1 MRALCISSELGG
13 MNKVEKLDVE
23 PWKFIVYEVDELYW
37 FVSFSYSP
45 VSFVDLSMIIK
56 LTDEE
61 KINAELDRQ
70 FLIDF
75 SDKLRN
81 DYKPYLIR
89 SVEPELRSK
98 LQNILKNT

>member
-1 MRALCISSELGG
+1 
-13 MNKVEKLDVE
+13 
-23 PWKFIVYEVDELYW
+23 
-37 FVSFSYSP
+37 
-45 VSFVDLSMIIK
+45 MIIK

-61 KINAELDRQ
+61 KINAETDRQ

-81 DYKPYLIR
+81 DYKHYLIR

-98 LQNILKNT
+98 LQNMVKNT